1 MEVKSGDAFT
11 VIKVAAKQNKIRN
24 QLLGRWHSD
33 ILSPDWT
40 YERVVALPMVNFLP
54 PLPGLCSHCRPF
66 VLQGKSMMRE
76 VEGLLKRETAHH
88 HVDHQYKNL
97 LTREQFLTLIAP
109 VCLEH
114 IFIKIICNDGDSNR

>member
-1 MEVKSGDAFT
+1 MEVKSGDALT

-24 QLLGRWHSD
+24 QLLGRWHSN

-54 PLPGLCSHCRPF
+54 PPPALCSHCRPF
-66 VLQGKSMMRE
+66 VLHGKSMMRE
-76 VEGLLKRETAHH
+76 VEDRLKGETAHH